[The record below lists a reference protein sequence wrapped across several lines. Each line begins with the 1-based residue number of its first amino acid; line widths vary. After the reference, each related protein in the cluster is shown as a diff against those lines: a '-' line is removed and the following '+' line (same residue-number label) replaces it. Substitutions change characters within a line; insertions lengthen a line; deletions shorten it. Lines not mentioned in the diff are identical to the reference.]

1 MLNSIILDDSISRL
15 ILFVISEGKIV
26 GSVTDGDIRRAILK
40 YSDLTI
46 KIKEI
51 CNYNFAKI
59 YETNNYIDLKSFKN
73 NNILILPVLNKD
85 DTLNRILD
93 LKKFKSQLPLECVI
107 MAGGRGKR
115 LSPLT
120 DKIPK
125 PMLLLE
131 NSPILEYNIDRLIT
145 FGIKKIYITINY
157 LGDIIKEYFK
167 DGSSKGIQI
176 EYIEETKFLGTAGSI
191 SLINNI
197 STNSFILMNSDIL
210 SDIDFEK
217 LYINFIN
224 QEADMAIASNNYIH
238 DIPYAVFET
247 NGSKIQNFKEKPSY
261 VYSTNAGI
269 YIMKKKL
276 IEYIPK
282 NKYYDI
288 TDLMSF
294 LIRKKYKLIFDKING
309 YWIDIGSPSEYK
321 LAKEMVKN
329 FNN

>member
-1 MLNSIILDDSISRL
+1 
-15 ILFVISEGKIV
+15 
-26 GSVTDGDIRRAILK
+26 
-40 YSDLTI
+40 
-46 KIKEI
+46 
-51 CNYNFAKI
+51 
-59 YETNNYIDLKSFKN
+59 
-73 NNILILPVLNKD
+73 
-85 DTLNRILD
+85 
-93 LKKFKSQLPLECVI
+93 
-107 MAGGRGKR
+107 
-115 LSPLT
+115 
-120 DKIPK
+120 
-125 PMLLLE
+125 
-131 NSPILEYNIDRLIT
+131 
-145 FGIKKIYITINY
+145 
-157 LGDIIKEYFK
+157 
-167 DGSSKGIQI
+167 
-176 EYIEETKFLGTAGSI
+176 
-191 SLINNI
+191 
-197 STNSFILMNSDIL
+197 MNSDIL